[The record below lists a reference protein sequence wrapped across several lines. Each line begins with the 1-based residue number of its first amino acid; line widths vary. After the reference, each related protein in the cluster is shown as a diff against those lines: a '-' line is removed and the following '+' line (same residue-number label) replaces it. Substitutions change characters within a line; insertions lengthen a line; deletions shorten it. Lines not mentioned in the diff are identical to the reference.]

1 MLLAQTFYSV
11 LTEHIPQSR
20 HMSEALGFRSD
31 ESDLV
36 PGLAEKDGVVITP
49 VDQRPL
55 TQSLNN

>member
-1 MLLAQTFYSV
+1 MLLVQTFYSA

-49 VDQRPL
+49 MD
-55 TQSLNN
+55 